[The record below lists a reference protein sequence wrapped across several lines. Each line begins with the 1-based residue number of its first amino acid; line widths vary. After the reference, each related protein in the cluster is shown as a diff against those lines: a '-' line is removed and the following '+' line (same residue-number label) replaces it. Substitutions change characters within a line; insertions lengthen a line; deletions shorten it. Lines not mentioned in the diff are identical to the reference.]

1 MTPTP
6 ARIRRV
12 WPAWAALLGYAAL
25 LALLASSQAPGTPRE
40 AARLR
45 AQLARDPL
53 SVAGELALGG
63 LADVARFLP
72 LGFLAVVAMGR
83 GETPLGRLL
92 RVWLPGV
99 ALATLLAAAVTC
111 LEIGRPWSWPGVL
124 DLALPVLGGLVG
136 AWLGLAWRRG
146 WRARLWIFPKLVL
159 LLLFAASGLVALMY
173 LALDSGPLDFEP
185 AKLTSAEKRRLHA
198 TFRDKNPAKLAEG
211 KIAELR
217 LTAHDLDLLLAWG
230 LSLGDSGRKAK
241 VELTR
246 DASLLQ
252 ISVRLPAR
260 RLTRYL
266 NLSAGGEAS
275 IEEGRLSVRAY
286 RLALGRLET
295 PGWMLD
301 RLVPLAARVMAAD
314 RRVKALLAPMRS
326 LGIDSGLLTL
336 SYTHAEPPQ
345 GLLADLFHGEGTSE
359 EEIPAIQAHL
369 RHLIGAGKGFP
380 REPEGRFGR
389 SLETAFRLARERSNT
404 GQAVR
409 ENRAAILAL
418 GMLLGH
424 WRVETLVGRVI
435 DAGAMQKGV
444 RLFRGTTL
452 RGRDDWPKH
461 FFVSASLS
469 VLAVSS
475 VSDAAGLLKEEVDA
489 GGGSGFSFADLL
501 ADRAGATFAAAA
513 TRDEK
518 TARAFQDRLARGFR
532 VDDFFPTATG
542 LPEGLQDAELKS
554 RYGGVGGE
562 GYSRLAEEIEKRIQ
576 ACAAYRSLP

>member
-1 MTPTP
+1 M
-6 ARIRRV
+6 RRT
-12 WPAWAALLGYAAL
+12 WPAWAALIGYAAL
-25 LALLASSQAPGTPRE
+25 LALLASPQASGTPRE
-40 AARLR
+40 AARFR
-45 AQLARDPL
+45 AQLAPDPL
-53 SVAGELALGG
+53 SVAGDLALGG
-63 LADVARFLP
+63 LADVMRFLP
-72 LGFLAVVAMGR
+72 LGFLAVLAMGP
-83 GETPLGRLL
+83 GETRLGRLL

-99 ALATLLAAAVTC
+99 LLATLLAAGVAG
-111 LEIGRPWSWPGVL
+111 LEIGRPWTWPGAL
-124 DLALPVLGGLVG
+124 DLALPLVGGVVG

-146 WRARLWIFPKLVL
+146 WRVRLLIFPKVAL
-159 LLLFAASGLVALMY
+159 LLLFAASGLGALLY
-173 LALDSGPLDFEP
+173 LALDRGPLDFEP
-185 AKLTSAEKRRLHA
+185 VKVTSTEKRRLHEA
-198 TFRDKNPAKLAEG
+198 LRDKNPAKLPEG

-217 LTAHDLDLLLAWG
+217 LTAHDLNLLLAWG
-230 LSLGDSGRKAK
+230 LSLGDPGRKAK

-260 RLTRYL
+260 GLTRYL
-266 NLSAGGEAS
+266 NLRASGEAS
-275 IEEGRLSVRAY
+275 IEQGRLSVRAY

-295 PGWMLD
+295 PGWILD
-301 RLVPLAARVMAAD
+301 RLAPLAARVIAAD
-314 RRVKALLAPMRS
+314 RRVKPLLEAIRS
-326 LGIDSGLLTL
+326 LRIDSGLLTL

-345 GLLADLFHGEGTSE
+345 GVLADLFHGEGTRE

-369 RHLIGAGKGFP
+369 QHLIGAAKGF
-380 REPEGRFGR
+380 RRDPEGRFGR
-389 SLETAFRLARERSNT
+389 SLETAFRLARERSNA
-404 GQAVR
+404 GQAVA

-435 DAGAMQKGV
+435 DVGTLQKGV
-444 RLFRGTTL
+444 RMFRGTTL

-461 FFVSASLS
+461 FFVSAALS

-532 VDDFFPTATG
+532 VDDFFPRATG
-542 LPEGLQDAELKS
+542 LPEGLQDAELRS

-562 GYSRLAEEIEKRIQ
+562 GYARLAEEIEKRIG
-576 ACAAYRSLP
+576 ACDAYRTPP